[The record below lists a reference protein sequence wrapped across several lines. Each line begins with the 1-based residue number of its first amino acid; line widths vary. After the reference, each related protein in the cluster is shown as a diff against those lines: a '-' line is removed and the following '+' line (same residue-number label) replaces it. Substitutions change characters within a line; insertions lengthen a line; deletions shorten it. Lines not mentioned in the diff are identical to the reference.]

1 MANGYMEEA
10 VPVVN
15 VCGNG
20 GNNGGMF
27 GGDGWWAIIL
37 FALIFG
43 WGGNRG
49 GFGGGDGSGASANY
63 VLASDFATIQRQLSD
78 GFGGVEKG
86 LDTIRNGLCDGF
98 YTQAQLVN
106 GVNTNILQGT
116 NTLASQLAN
125 CCCEIREGIQANTT
139 QSVMNTNAI
148 QNQIASCCCE
158 NEKMIM
164 QSRFD
169 AERMNCG
176 TLQAIDKLGDRILGY
191 MADEKMNTLRDEN
204 AALKLAASQAAQNN
218 YLINQLRPYPVPA
231 YPSCNPFAASYGWGN
246 SNSCGCGCGCNG

>member
-20 GNNGGMF
+20 GGSGAGMF

-49 GFGGGDGSGASANY
+49 GIGGGDGASGGY

-98 YTQAQLVN
+98 YTEAQLVN
-106 GVNTNILQGT
+106 GINTNILQGT
-116 NTLASQLAN
+116 NTLASQLAS
-125 CCCEIREGIQANTT
+125 CCCDIREGIRNSTNT
-139 QSVMNTNAI
+139 I

-191 MADEKMNTLRDEN
+191 MSEEKMNTLRDEN
-204 AALKLAASQAAQNN
+204 AALKMAASQAAQNS
-218 YLINQLRPYPVPA
+218 YLINALRPYPVPA

-246 SNSCGCGCGCNG
+246 NSGCGCGCNG